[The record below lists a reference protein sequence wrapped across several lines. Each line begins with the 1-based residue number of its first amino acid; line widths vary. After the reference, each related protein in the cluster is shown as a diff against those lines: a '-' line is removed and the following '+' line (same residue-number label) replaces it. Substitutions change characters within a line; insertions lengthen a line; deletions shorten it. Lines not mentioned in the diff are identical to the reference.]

1 MRERERIEPRE
12 GLIYIYIINEKR
24 EKRVGKMES
33 KNLPKHSCLSLVSA
47 YPSEQMQPPFEH
59 SLLGIVQSLSSV
71 HRSPSKAVTTR
82 IVAGVGLYAAATPG
96 K

>member
-1 MRERERIEPRE
+1 MYVIS
-12 GLIYIYIINEKR
+12 EKR
-24 EKRVGKMES
+24 EKKGGS
-33 KNLPKHSCLSLVSA
+33 NLPKHSCLSLVSA

-59 SLLGIVQSLSSV
+59 SLLGMVQSLSSV

-82 IVAGVGLYAAATPG
+82 IVAGVGLYAAATPW